1 MQPVLLPSAS
11 YYFSVDRE
19 VLRAAMARI
28 DEQVRD
34 LLQNGAQ
41 AQGVP
46 PGIYAA
52 GQHLNPY
59 SMNQRGLYGTSA
71 CLLVLSRRGPSP
83 GRIEL
88 IEGLIKY
95 VNERPAVERAL
106 ATTDEDVAMLTARIS
121 IEWRTAFKCAEL
133 LYALAVAPPA
143 AVGREKLLRSVLT
156 RLTEGRR
163 PAGGW
168 AADLDPH
175 RAHDALATASVV
187 RGLHAAGIPVTADD
201 LNIVRAD
208 VADGSP
214 VNRYVRSFCLLVLL
228 EVAGVD
234 SVARGRWNV
243 LLAEFRPQLGDR
255 TEANYEFTLGN
266 RQYYIRIPWQ
276 LYLLAGT
283 ALCRPLDIVAKSAV
297 RNILLDCIKAV
308 GSADGYIYPAFGHMK
323 STRTYGILMDTLWR
337 VAQEL
342 DSSRYLA
349 GLASVANS
357 VVRVVYSRSASW
369 VALLAALALAG
380 MALRGWL
387 AGQHAPL
394 GALGPEIGAA
404 LLLGLAGFFLR
415 RVRAK
420 RL

>member
-1 MQPVLLPSAS
+1 MQPVLLPSAA
-11 YYFSVDRE
+11 YYISVDRE
-19 VLRAAMARI
+19 VLHAAMVRI

-71 CLLVLSRRGPSP
+71 CLLVLSRGHPSP

-95 VNERPAVERAL
+95 VNERPAVEQSL
-106 ATTDEDVAMLTARIS
+106 ATTDEDVAMLAARIS

-133 LYALAVAPPA
+133 LYAMAAAPPA
-143 AVGREKLLRSVLT
+143 AAGREKLLRSVLG
-156 RLTEGRR
+156 RLSEGRR

-168 AADLDPH
+168 AADLDPG
-175 RAHDALATASVV
+175 RSHDALATASVV
-187 RGLHAAGIPVTADD
+187 RSLYAAGIPVAADD
-201 LNIVRAD
+201 LNVIRAD
-208 VADGSP
+208 VADGSR
-214 VNRYVRSFCLLVLL
+214 VNRYVRSFCVLVLL

-234 SVARGRWNV
+234 STTRGLWDV
-243 LLAEFRPQLGDR
+243 LLAEFRPQLRDR

-266 RQYYIRIPWQ
+266 RQYYVRIPWQ

-283 ALCRPLDIVAKSAV
+283 SLCRPLDIVFRSDF
-297 RNILLDCIKAV
+297 RRILLDCIQAV
-308 GSADGYIYPAFGHMK
+308 GSAEGYIYPAFGHMK

-337 VAQEL
+337 VANGL

-349 GLASVANS
+349 GVAATANS
-357 VVRVVYSRSASW
+357 VVRLAYSRSASW
-369 VALLAALALAG
+369 IALLAALAMAG
-380 MALRGWL
+380 IALRGWL
-387 AGQHAPL
+387 AGRGALL
-394 GALGPEIGAA
+394 GSLGPEIAAA
-404 LLLGLAGFFLR
+404 LLLGLIGFLLR
-415 RVRAK
+415 RVRP
-420 RL
+420 R